1 MEYTEFRQLF
11 EVRIQSLRR
20 AVDFL
25 DKRIRTARDN
35 EQKKELDDQSPQ
47 QEQDEDDASSMKK
60 QKRPRVK

>member
-35 EQKKELDDQSPQ
+35 EQKKELDDQSPR
-47 QEQDEDDASSMKK
+47 QEQDEDDVSSMKK

>member
-35 EQKKELDDQSPQ
+35 EQKKELDDQSPR